1 MNFYTILN
9 YKTEDLLKSSGN
21 CQQFLQTN
29 ELYAFWDCLNYG
41 HVVFCFP

>member
-1 MNFYTILN
+1 MNFYAILN

-29 ELYAFWDCLNYG
+29 E
-41 HVVFCFP
+41 